1 MIPTNEIK
9 AWSNVVPWITDE
21 QIEQDLVICR
31 SLVEIFSNKF
41 LAENLVFRGGTALHK
56 LYLQPQPRYSEDIDL
71 VQVNAE
77 PIKPTIMQ
85 LQKKLGFIGKS
96 TVAQKLNNNTI
107 IFKFEA
113 TAPPK
118 NPIRL
123 KVEINCRE
131 HLCIYGHEKVARVI
145 QSSWYNGNAE
155 LLTYSLEELLGS
167 KMRALYQRRKGRDLF
182 DLWYAIEHKQIDIE
196 KLIYAYQKFME
207 YLPQPPTKKMYL
219 ANIDQK
225 IQDPE
230 FTNDIHTLLRP
241 GINYE
246 NKKAYEI
253 VKNTIIEK
261 LF

>member
-1 MIPTNEIK
+1 MIPNAYITE
-9 AWSNVVPWITDE
+9 WSNQAPWPLNE
-21 QIEQDLVICR
+21 QVEQDLVIER
-31 SLVEIFSNKF
+31 ALIEIYSDEF
-41 LAENLVFRGGTALHK
+41 LKERLAFRGGTALHK
-56 LYLQPQPRYSEDIDL
+56 LYLHPQSRYSEDIDL
-71 VQVNAE
+71 VQINAE

-131 HLCIYGHEKVARVI
+131 HLCIYGHEKVARAV

-182 DLWYAIEHKQIDIE
+182 DLWYALEQKQIDIE
-196 KLIYAYQKFME
+196 RLIQAYRKFME
-207 YLPQPPTKKMYL
+207 YLSQPPTKKMYL
-219 ANIDQK
+219 ANIAEKMND
-225 IQDPE
+225 DE
-230 FTNDIHTLLRP
+230 FLRDMEILLKPDIEFN
-241 GINYE
+241 ISD
-246 NKKAYEI
+246 AYEKVREAI
-253 VKNTIIEK
+253 LDK
-261 LF
+261 L

>member
-1 MIPTNEIK
+1 MIPTAFITE
-9 AWSNVVPWITDE
+9 WSNQAPWPLNE
-21 QIEQDLVICR
+21 QVEQDLVIER
-31 SLVEIFSNKF
+31 ALIEIYSDEF
-41 LAENLVFRGGTALHK
+41 LKDRLAFRGGTALHK
-56 LYLQPQPRYSEDIDL
+56 LYLNPQSRYSEDIDL
-71 VQVNAE
+71 IQVNSE

-131 HLCIYGHEKVARVI
+131 HLCIYGFEKINRSVE
-145 QSSWYNGNAE
+145 SSWFNGSAE
-155 LLTYSLEELLGS
+155 ILTYSLEELLGS

-182 DLWYAIEHKQIDIE
+182 DLWYALEQKQIDIE
-196 KLIYAYQKFME
+196 ILIQAYRKFME

-219 ANIDQK
+219 ANIADK
-225 IQDPE
+225 MNDDE
-230 FTNDIHTLLRP
+230 FLRDMDILLKP
-241 GINYE
+241 GIE
-246 NKKAYEI
+246 FKIGEAYEK
-253 VKNTIIEK
+253 VKDEILEK
-261 LF
+261 L